1 MPRDKNTPSIL
12 EANIL
17 FLFIAL
23 LLLTLGARAQ
33 YKEIYTGLLITEY
46 LIIFMP
52 ILLFLKLNN
61 YSISHT
67 FRLNKVNFKQI
78 LLTILIVLSS
88 YPVAVFFNFIGLT
101 LLNRFTQIR
110 PNPIPIPSNPREYIL
125 GFLIIALTPGI
136 CEEVMF
142 RGLIMT
148 SYDSFGRKKAI
159 IYSAILFGIFHFN
172 AQNLL
177 GPIYLGLLFG
187 IIAYK
192 TDSIY
197 PTIIGHTA
205 NNTIALTIGY
215 FATRAEQIVELNME
229 NINMPEMGE
238 MVAAFFGL
246 GVLALIFGFVSFKLI
261 RLMPTRENN
270 EVLEINTF
278 IQGENLLEDLDNKKG
293 MSIMEVFPIF
303 IVMIIFIIW
312 NYKFLFI

>member
-12 EANIL
+12 ETNML

-23 LLLTLGARAQ
+23 LLITLGAKAQ
-33 YKEIYTGLLITEY
+33 YWNIYIGLLVTEY
-46 LIIFMP
+46 LII
-52 ILLFLKLNN
+52 LLPVLAYLRFND
-61 YSISHT
+61 YSIKDAL
-67 FRLNKVNFKQI
+67 RLNKINLKHI

-101 LLNRFTQIR
+101 LLNKFTQVR
-110 PNPIPIPSNPREYIL
+110 ANPIPIPSNPREYIL
-125 GFLIIALTPGI
+125 CFLIIALTPGI

-142 RGLIMT
+142 RGLIMS
-148 SYDSFGRKKAI
+148 SYDSFGKKKAI
-159 IYSAILFGIFHFN
+159 IYSAILFGVFHFN

-197 PTIIGHTA
+197 PTIIGHTV

-215 FATRAEQIVELNME
+215 FATRAEQVVELNME

-238 MVAAFFGL
+238 MVAAF
-246 GVLALIFGFVSFKLI
+246 
-261 RLMPTRENN
+261 
-270 EVLEINTF
+270 
-278 IQGENLLEDLDNKKG
+278 D
-293 MSIMEVFPIF
+293 
-303 IVMIIFIIW
+303 
-312 NYKFLFI
+312 

>member
-12 EANIL
+12 ETNML

-23 LLLTLGARAQ
+23 LLITLGAKAQ
-33 YKEIYTGLLITEY
+33 YWNIYIGLLVTEY
-46 LIIFMP
+46 LII
-52 ILLFLKLNN
+52 LLPVLAYLRFND
-61 YSISHT
+61 YSIKDAL
-67 FRLNKVNFKQI
+67 RLNKINLKHI

-101 LLNRFTQIR
+101 LLNKFTQVR
-110 PNPIPIPSNPREYIL
+110 ANPIPIPSNPREYIL
-125 GFLIIALTPGI
+125 CFLIIALTPGI

-142 RGLIMT
+142 RGLIMS
-148 SYDSFGRKKAI
+148 SYDSFGKKKAI
-159 IYSAILFGIFHFN
+159 IYSAILFGVFHFN

-197 PTIIGHTA
+197 PTIIGHTV

-215 FATRAEQIVELNME
+215 FATRAEQVVELNME

-293 MSIMEVFPIF
+293 MSIMEAFPIF